1 MVKFSEKRNQNYLVV
16 TGAQGVG
23 IVWLTKLTEE
33 AKAKLLGSKEIL
45 PGMVIQ
51 DKALDLPV
59 EDKVEIDTDENGKQY
74 PRYSLMVIKEE
85 APAKVK

>member
-16 TGAQGVG
+16 AGAQGVG
-23 IVWLTKLTEE
+23 IVWLTQITEE
-33 AKAKLLGSKEIL
+33 AKAKLLGSKEIM

-59 EDKVEIDTDENGKQY
+59 EDVVEIDTDENGKQY
-74 PRYSLMVIKEE
+74 PRYNLLAVST
-85 APAKVK
+85 AKVK